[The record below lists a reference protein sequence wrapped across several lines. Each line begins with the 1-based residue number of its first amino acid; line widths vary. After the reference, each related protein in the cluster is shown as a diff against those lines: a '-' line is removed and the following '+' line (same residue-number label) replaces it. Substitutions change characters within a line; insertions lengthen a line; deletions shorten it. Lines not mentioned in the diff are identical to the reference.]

1 MVQEPEQTCVAW
13 VSCRLAFASVFDIGT
28 YKRSPGHQSKQ
39 VRKTLS
45 SVVNENGRLYAVGV
59 FYSTPLSGTESP
71 P

>member
-28 YKRSPGHQSKQ
+28 WHQSKQ